1 MKPTVILRVS
11 SGAEWEDK
19 VGYCRAVRIGQTIEV
34 SGTTSVRDGKIIGVG
49 DMYTQTKTCFDII
62 IKAIE
67 EAGGKKEHIV
77 RTRMFLTDLSQWE
90 EAGRAHGE
98 YFKDIKP
105 ASTLLKVAGL
115 IHEDMLIE
123 VEATAIIPEV

>member
-1 MKPTVILRVS
+1 MKPIEKLHIS

-19 VGYCRAVRIGQTIEV
+19 VGYCRAVRIGNTIEV
-34 SGTTSVRDGKIIGVG
+34 SGTTSVKEGKIIGVG
-49 DMYTQTKTCFDII
+49 DLYTQTKTCFDII

-77 RTRMFLTDLSQWE
+77 RTRMFLTDLTHWE
-90 EAGRAHGE
+90 EAGKAHGE
-98 YFKDIKP
+98 YFKNIKP

-115 IHEDMLIE
+115 IHDDMLIE
-123 VEATAIIPEV
+123 IEATAIIV

>member
-1 MKPTVILRVS
+1 MKPKIQLRVS
-11 SGAEWEDK
+11 SGAEWEDT
-19 VGYCRAVRIGQTIEV
+19 VGYCRAVRIGNTIEV
-34 SGTTSVRDGKIIGVG
+34 SGTTSVRDGKIVGVG
-49 DMYTQTKTCFDII
+49 DLYTQTKTCFDII

-90 EAGRAHGE
+90 EAGRAHGD
-98 YFKDIKP
+98 YFKEIKP

-115 IHEDMLIE
+115 IHDDMLIE
-123 VEATAIIPEV
+123 VEATAIIP

>member
-1 MKPTVILRVS
+1 MKPKVQLRVS

-19 VGYCRAVRIGQTIEV
+19 VGYCRAVRIGNTIEV
-34 SGTTSVRDGKIIGVG
+34 SGTTSVRDGKIVGVG
-49 DMYTQTKTCFDII
+49 DLYTQTKTCFDII

-90 EAGRAHGE
+90 EAGRAHGD
-98 YFKDIKP
+98 YFKEIKP

-115 IHEDMLIE
+115 IHDDMLIE
-123 VEATAIIPEV
+123 VEATAIIP

>member
-1 MKPTVILRVS
+1 MKPKVQLRVS

-19 VGYCRAVRIGQTIEV
+19 VGYCRAVRIGNTIEV
-34 SGTTSVRDGKIIGVG
+34 SGTTSVRDGKIVGVG
-49 DMYTQTKTCFDII
+49 DLYTQTKTCFDII

-77 RTRMFLTDLSQWE
+77 RTRMFLTDLSEWE
-90 EAGRAHGE
+90 EAGRAHGD
-98 YFKDIKP
+98 YFKEIKP

-115 IHEDMLIE
+115 IHDDMLIE
-123 VEATAIIPEV
+123 VEATAIIP

>member
-1 MKPTVILRVS
+1 MKPKVILRVS

>member
-90 EAGRAHGE
+90 EAGRVHGE
-98 YFKDIKP
+98 YFKNIKP